1 MKRNTGMC
9 MAVVGI
15 SFWALSGRAWGNSVV
30 VRLVNPGSATVTSG
44 TPFELRVVADITGV
58 RLSAV
63 AYDLSVTTVNGDARA
78 WLNGRSA
85 DPNEINGLTY
95 ISQTLWLPPSGR
107 SIHVAANQ
115 ERLACSTI
123 RDSPS

>member
-1 MKRNTGMC
+1 MIRNTGVC

-15 SFWALSGRAWGNSVV
+15 SVLAWCGGASGNSMV

-85 DPNEINGLTY
+85 DPNEVNGLTY
-95 ISQTLWLPPSGR
+95 ISQTLQFPFENNLAHN
-107 SIHVAANQ
+107 IAA
-115 ERLACSTI
+115 
-123 RDSPS
+123 